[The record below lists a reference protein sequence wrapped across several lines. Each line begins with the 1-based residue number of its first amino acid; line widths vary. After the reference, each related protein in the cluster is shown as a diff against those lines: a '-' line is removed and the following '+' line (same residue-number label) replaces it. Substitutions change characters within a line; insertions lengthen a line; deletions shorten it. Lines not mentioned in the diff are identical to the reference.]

1 MKQNNILKCIITII
15 LILSFLLPSTTVMA
29 AVSST
34 VNETGSQNP
43 STQYEDSV
51 FYLANADVQVDDEYY
66 PVTADRLKDEP
77 YLEINNSK
85 KTAKSASNVP
95 GDPMVFYAQRW
106 LNQEYGN
113 VSGFGS
119 ITENG
124 KTGWDVV
131 YGLLRALQHELGI
144 TDLANSFGN
153 QTSALYNQNILSR
166 NDGVTDRK
174 YAILQFALWCKGY
187 NPGYNISYN
196 EDTGVVTINA
206 VFDED
211 VENAVIELKEDAGL
225 VNPNGVVTLNVM
237 KALMSMDSFKLLS
250 SSYGSKSEVRS
261 MQQEFNRK
269 YESYIGLIPC
279 DGVYGRSTN
288 KALIYAFQ
296 AEEGLPVG
304 VANGVFG
311 PTTRNKAPN
320 IPYVRNSSAVLSY
333 QGNYYTD
340 TEISSFVKLLQ
351 FALFVNDFGNGSFT
365 GNFDTTTQN
374 NVKAFQ
380 KFYMLEE
387 TGKVD
392 LRTWMSLFLSSG
404 DPTRPAK
411 GADCAQPLNAAR
423 AKTLFDNGYRYVGR
437 YLTGTYA
444 GGQSK
449 ALTIAEEQIILDI
462 GLRFFPIYQ
471 NGGTSLD
478 YFSEDKGKSDATAA
492 VEAAVALGIP
502 QDTIIYFAV
511 DFDAME
517 SQVNSNII
525 PYFRGVHSII
535 SGSIYKTGIYGT
547 RNTCR
552 LVANAGYS
560 CSSFVGDMS
569 TGFSGNLGYK
579 IPDDWAFSQFANL
592 EGDDALGT
600 GEGRVEIDKDAVSGR
615 NQGVSKINAESNS
628 NQDISIHM
636 GNTGNQTV
644 NGPTVQFLDREI
656 PLFELNME
664 MDIPG
669 SGIYMESSYDAE
681 NHTQEILIGRRVLGE
696 SYTKTGD
703 REKDGK
709 YQQAYEEVKQAFYAL
724 GDNKSEFTRR
734 FNGMKGSLYDNGF
747 NVGFDVDTSLFGF
760 LKFST
765 ETGNVIEGGL
775 GFVGNFDYSAS
786 YMLYWPLY
794 LKFEIIGS
802 VSTGL
807 KLKVTDGNTIVPE
820 GELKLMGQLNIGPE
834 INVVIAK
841 AYGGGYGQLTTD
853 IALPFNSFREDFE
866 MELNLGLFF
875 EYDALLW
882 ANRWEWSFLEKRLYP
897 PESQEPLSISQND
910 LNFIEPVSNLRSLLR
925 FNKSSAIFKENVQVY
940 CKPQIL
946 DLGNGKK
953 FMTYIDS
960 ASNRTDEN
968 RTILMY
974 SIYDND
980 VWSTPQ
986 PVLDDGTVDF
996 EPSICSDRNGGVHI
1010 VWQNG
1015 NTVFGND
1022 VTIEEMAENTDLQ
1035 YIHWN
1040 GTSFNNSSRITNNN
1054 SNLEMMHKVV
1064 SNGTD
1069 ISIIWA
1075 QNSVNDTF
1083 GMSGT
1088 NSIHRKTYSSGDW
1101 QNIENIANNLNII
1114 SSLDTAYNTSSNVIA
1129 YTTKTGN
1136 DTTTIDDLELFY
1148 YSNNTSVQLTNDSVV
1163 DHSLSMIGDELYWI
1177 NGNSLVRITDGD
1189 ISTLETIVETMDIT
1203 SNKLKT
1209 FRNNNGDISIV
1220 WEQTNENENSLYGIN
1235 YNATTSSYDSVKPLM
1250 NDVKNIRGWDGCLL
1264 SNGDFETAYCLI
1276 GSNNVI
1282 DLIQDRIDPFC
1293 NISLLN
1299 ELTYDGEIA
1308 ADEEIDILADV
1319 YNSGSKDVNQ
1329 LDVNVYDS
1337 HNNLLQTST
1346 INCSLSPGTVEQLEI
1361 PYILP
1366 SSIERTDYQVE
1377 ILPHGDTDVDT
1388 DDNMGTFSFGFA
1400 DVAISDITELRDENG
1415 RHLQVTIVNQGY
1427 EAANSINIKLK
1438 ESESFEDSLDSASKF
1453 RLAVGETYVETFDI
1467 EDEYLDESYYD
1478 TKLYVSV
1485 ETSSNES
1492 NLGNN
1497 SETVTIFRDCA
1508 VTLEATD
1515 GGTVSGSGTF
1525 EYDTTATITATA
1537 NEGYKFY
1544 AWAENGYILYGTPET
1559 YEITVNED
1567 RKLKALF
1574 VLDTE
1579 SGVTFSGTAYQLLN
1593 LNGDTGGIAPN
1604 LTVTLDNAYITTTD
1618 INGNF
1623 TFENVESGAYILT
1636 FSGVSVLERSI
1647 VIATTNTNN
1656 GLGNIAIA
1664 CFDYVKDGT
1673 IDVQDTSAWGQ
1684 WISTSQGP
1692 VANVFADLNGDGYV
1706 NARDYA
1712 YLIRFRNKT
1721 KNEIYS
1727 FVE

>member
-1 MKQNNILKCIITII
+1 MTLSKSKFKTITSLFIALLLIISPIN
-15 LILSFLLPSTTVMA
+15 VMA
-29 AVSST
+29 LTDSNNN
-34 VNETGSQNP
+34 NENNENSEVE
-43 STQYEDSV
+43 YEDSV
-51 FYLANADVQVDDEYY
+51 FYLANANVQVDDEEYY
-66 PVTADRLKDEP
+66 PETADKLKDEP
-77 YLEINNSK
+77 YLEINNSMK
-85 KTAKSASNVP
+85 AVKSASNVP

-106 LNQEYGN
+106 LNQEYGG

-237 KALMSMDSFKLLS
+237 KALMSMDSFKLLG

-320 IPYVRNSSAVLSY
+320 IPYVRNNSAVLSY

-449 ALTIAEEQIILDI
+449 ALTIAEEQIILDT

-569 TGFSGNLGYK
+569 TG
-579 IPDDWAFSQFANL
+579 WAFSQFANL

-615 NQGVSKINAESNS
+615 NQGVSKINANITQNYSSISMNMGSTQNS
-628 NQDISIHM
+628 VMH
-636 GNTGNQTV
+636 GPKV
-644 NGPTVQFLDREI
+644 NILGKEVN
-656 PLFELNME
+656 LFELNIGF
-664 MDIPG
+664 DVPG
-669 SGIYMESSYDAE
+669 SGVYMESCYE
-681 NHTQEILIGRRVLGE
+681 PKKQETEVLIGYNAVGE
-696 SYTKTGD
+696 SVIHTGD
-703 REKDGK
+703 REKVGK
-709 YQQAYEEVKQAFYAL
+709 YQEAYEEVKKTFNSM
-724 GDNKSEFTRR
+724 GKNNNVEFTRR
-734 FNGMKGSLYDNGF
+734 FNSMKGNLLDKGARF
-747 NVGFDVDTSLFGF
+747 GFDADTSIFGF
-760 LKFST
+760 ITFDSV
-765 ETGNVIEGGL
+765 TGDVKEGGL
-775 GFVGNFDYSAS
+775 GLVGNFRGSIS
-786 YMLYWPLY
+786 YPLCFPLY
-794 LKFEIIGS
+794 AKFEIIGS
-802 VSTGL
+802 LRAGL
-807 KLKVTDGNTIVPE
+807 KLKVLENTITPKGNIEFSVQPNFGIE
-820 GELKLMGQLNIGPE
+820 ANVLVARAYAGINGKIECKLDFPAEPFEQCFEAKLN
-834 INVVIAK
+834 A
-841 AYGGGYGQLTTD
+841 A
-853 IALPFNSFREDFE
+853 
-866 MELNLGLFF
+866 LFF

-882 ANRWEWSFLEKRLYP
+882 ANRWEWSFAEFSLYP
-897 PESQEPLSISQND
+897 TNNTMNNTTKISNINQDELS
-910 LNFIEPVSNLRSLLR
+910 FIKPASKLRSLLR
-925 FNKSSAIFKENVQVY
+925 FNKPSATFKENVQVY
-940 CKPQIL
+940 CKPKIL
-946 DLGNGKK
+946 DLGNGKM

-996 EPSICSDRNGGVHI
+996 EPSICSDGNGGVHI

-1015 NTVFGND
+1015 NAIFGND

-1088 NSIHRKTYSSGDW
+1088 NSIHRKTYSSGAW
-1101 QNIENIANNLNII
+1101 QSIENIANNLNII
-1114 SSLDTAYNTSSNVIA
+1114 SSLDTAYNSSSNVIA

-1136 DTTTIDDLELFY
+1136 DTTTVDDLELFY
-1148 YSNNTSVQLTNDSVV
+1148 YSNNSSIQLTNDSVV
-1163 DHSLSMIGDELYWI
+1163 DYSLSMIGDELYWI
-1177 NGNSLVRITDGD
+1177 NGNSLVRITNGD
-1189 ISTLETIVETMDIT
+1189 ISTLETIVETMDVT

-1209 FRNNNGDISIV
+1209 FSNNNGDISII

-1264 SNGDFETAYCLI
+1264 SNGDFETAYCLM
-1276 GSNNVI
+1276 GSNNVL
-1282 DLIQDRIDPFC
+1282 DLIQDKTDTFC
-1293 NISLLN
+1293 NISILN
-1299 ELTYDGEIA
+1299 ELTYEGEIA
-1308 ADEEIDILADV
+1308 EDEEISILADI
-1319 YNSGSKDVNQ
+1319 YNSGSKDVYQ
-1329 LDVNVYDS
+1329 LDANIYDS

-1361 PYILP
+1361 PYTLP

-1388 DDNMGTFSFGFA
+1388 DDNIGTFSFGFA

-1415 RHLQVTIVNQGY
+1415 RHLQVSIVNQGY
-1427 EAANSINIKLK
+1427 EAANSINIELK
-1438 ESESFEDSLDSASKF
+1438 ESESSEDSLDSASKF

-1478 TKLYVSV
+1478 TKLYISV
-1485 ETSSNES
+1485 DTSSDES
-1492 NLGNN
+1492 DSGNN
-1497 SETVTIFRDCA
+1497 SEVITIFRDCA
-1508 VTLEATD
+1508 VTLESTD

-1525 EYDTTATITATA
+1525 EYDSTATITATA

-1544 AWAENGYILYGTPET
+1544 AWEEDGNILYGTPET

-1579 SGVTFSGTAYQLLN
+1579 DGVTVSGTAYQLLN
-1593 LNGDTGGIAPN
+1593 INGDTGGIAPN
-1604 LTVTLDNAYITTTD
+1604 VTVTLDNAYTTTTD
-1618 INGNF
+1618 SNGNF
-1623 TFENVESGAYILT
+1623 TFNNVNTGAYMLT

-1647 VIATTNTNN
+1647 VIATTNSNN
-1656 GLGNIAIA
+1656 NIGNVAIA

-1692 VANVFADLNGDGYV
+1692 VSNIFADINGDGYV

-1721 KNEIYS
+1721 KSEIYS
-1727 FVE
+1727 FDE